1 MRQERSSYE
10 KLLTHKV
17 TLQQWASFSLMAS
30 QEKLVRG
37 IQNDTPREPCEE
49 QPSWEMYMGNG
60 AAVGFMFLQG
70 F

>member
-1 MRQERSSYE
+1 MRQER
-10 KLLTHKV
+10 
-17 TLQQWASFSLMAS
+17 SLMAS
-30 QEKLVRG
+30 QEKLVRE
-37 IQNDTPREPCEE
+37 IQNDTLREPCEE